1 MPDTETLDL
10 TTDEALLSS
19 ISEHRLEELKL
30 EPYSLAR
37 QAVAAGLIG
46 SSKTGL
52 YNAVMTVWTCTL
64 TEKEAL
70 EAHEDLP
77 RSRLRAFR
85 WGESRGYSMVN
96 WKPIIDMYVRI
107 LDEISA
113 ATQAHVQPISSVNG
127 DERPN
132 AGGQPA

>member
-1 MPDTETLDL
+1 MPDIETLDL

-19 ISEHRLEELKL
+19 LSEHRLEELKL
-30 EPYSLAR
+30 QPYSLAR
-37 QAVAAGLIG
+37 QAVATGLIG

-77 RSRLRAFR
+77 SSRLKAFK
-85 WGESRGYSMVN
+85 WAEERGYSLVN

-107 LDEISA
+107 LDEVSA
-113 ATQAHVQPISSVNG
+113 ATQAHVKSVSSVNG
-127 DERPN
+127 DELPN
-132 AGGQPA
+132 VGGQPA